1 MNSSLFCSENSLF
14 ILKSW
19 VKARAFCVHLEFDFE
34 YCKSNIYADQVIKL
48 FVFENI
54 WRLSETVHFT
64 IRFEI
69 KNDSFLEV
77 SFNNWLVISWTTFN
91 FFHTFK
97 TR

>member
-1 MNSSLFCSENSLF
+1 MNSSRFCSENSLF

-19 VKARAFCVHLEFDFE
+19 VKATAFCVHLEFDFE

-54 WRLSETVHFT
+54 WRLSKRVHFT

-69 KNDSFLEV
+69 KNDSILLI
-77 SFNNWLVISWTTFN
+77 NWTTFN
-91 FFHTFK
+91 FFHPFK
-97 TR
+97 TK